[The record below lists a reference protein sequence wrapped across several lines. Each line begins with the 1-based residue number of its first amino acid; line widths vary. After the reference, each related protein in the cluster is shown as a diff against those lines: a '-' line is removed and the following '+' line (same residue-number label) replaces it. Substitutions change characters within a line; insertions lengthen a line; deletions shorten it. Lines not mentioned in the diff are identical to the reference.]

1 MSLRRQ
7 LAQCSFS
14 VFLRIA
20 LGAESGIA
28 QARTPV
34 FKSRTV
40 TEAPSTI
47 IATRTPAAA
56 VIPTRL
62 KLVVARTATTR
73 RVLAITKLATTSG
86 HDRRFFSHARSVVAA
101 HRHHR
106 LSDHC
111 GLGWLDGGFCS
122 GRCIRG
128 IGSRVSGTQGR
139 FCSYIFSSIL
149 C

>member
-7 LAQCSFS
+7 HAQCSFS

-73 RVLAITKLATTSG
+73 RVLAITKLATPAG
-86 HDRRFFSHARSVVAA
+86 ALRGFAAAVAGSVVSP
-101 HRHHR
+101 HRH
-106 LSDHC
+106 D
-111 GLGWLDGGFCS
+111 GLAHGCR
-122 GRCIRG
+122 RCWRRSSRG
-128 IGSRVSGTQGR
+128 CCCRI
-139 FCSYIFSSIL
+139 
-149 C
+149 